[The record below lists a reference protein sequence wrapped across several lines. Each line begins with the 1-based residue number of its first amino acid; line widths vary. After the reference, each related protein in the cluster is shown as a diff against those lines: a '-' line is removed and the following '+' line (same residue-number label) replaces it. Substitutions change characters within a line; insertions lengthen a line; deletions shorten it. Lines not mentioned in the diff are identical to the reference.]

1 MRHNVPS
8 SKNETCHFDVG
19 IEIREEMKQENGD
32 LKPIMGRSRE
42 KRDDDERQRK
52 ARKCRRNHRRKSSR
66 KNKKNKKHKK
76 PKTEAKIPD
85 ALQVKI
91 CAR

>member
-8 SKNETCHFDVG
+8 SKDETCHFVVK
-19 IEIREEMKQENGD
+19 IVLREERKQDNGD
-32 LKPIMGRSRE
+32 GTPIMGRSRE

-52 ARKCRRNHRRKSSR
+52 ARKCRRNPRRKSCQKKR
-66 KNKKNKKHKK
+66 KNKKHKK
-76 PKTEAKIPD
+76 PNTAAESPD
-85 ALQVKI
+85 ALQLKI